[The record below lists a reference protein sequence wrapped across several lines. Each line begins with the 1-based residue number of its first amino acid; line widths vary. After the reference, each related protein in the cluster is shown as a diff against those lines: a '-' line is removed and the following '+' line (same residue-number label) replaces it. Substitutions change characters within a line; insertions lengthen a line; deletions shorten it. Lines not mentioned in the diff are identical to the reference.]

1 MSMMFRSLRCSGCEV
16 SPQRMNEENE
26 RLLDEAIAK
35 CDRVLVI
42 LRMLEE
48 AARKKP

>member
-1 MSMMFRSLRCSGCEV
+1 MESMDEK
-16 SPQRMNEENE
+16 NK

-48 AARKKP
+48 AVRKKP

>member
-1 MSMMFRSLRCSGCEV
+1 MERL
-16 SPQRMNEENE
+16 NEENE
-26 RLLDEAIAK
+26 KLLDEAIAK

-48 AARKKP
+48 AVRKKP